1 MNSKPLHLWCAY
13 PDDLLDEG
21 AAQACAVLL
30 NEEEQARVQRFKFER
45 HRRESLATSAL
56 MRVALSHIRP
66 VPPQDWQFKL
76 GEHGKPG
83 LASKPGVDGKPEIDP
98 EGRLQFNLSN
108 SVAMVVCLVAEGGEV
123 GVDVEPFE
131 RSEQILK
138 LAPDVFSPAEQ
149 AQLMSLTDTQ
159 KLDRAISLW
168 TLKESYIKAR
178 GMGLS
183 LPLDKF
189 SFVFD
194 TEGIRLQIDP
204 SLSDTPQRW
213 QFCQVDYAGHRI
225 AAMVD
230 RAAAGELEMWEAR
243 PVVAPP
249 VRKDIGR
256 TQWFPRL

>member
-1 MNSKPLHLWCAY
+1 MDRNPLYLWCAY

-21 AAQACAVLL
+21 AAQACAALL
-30 NEEEQARVQRFKFER
+30 SEEERARVQRFKFER

-56 MRVALSHIRP
+56 MRVALSHNRSIN
-66 VPPQDWQFKL
+66 PQDWQIKL

-83 LASKPGVDGKPEIDP
+83 IETKD
-98 EGRLQFNLSN
+98 RLQFNLSN
-108 SVAMVVCLVAEGGEV
+108 SMALVVCLVAEGGEV

-138 LAPDVFSPAEQ
+138 LAPDVFSPVEQ
-149 AQLMSLTDTQ
+149 AQLESLTDAQ

-178 GMGLS
+178 GMGLL

-189 SFVFD
+189 SFLFD
-194 TEGIRLQIDP
+194 AQGIRLEIDP
-204 SLSDTPQRW
+204 SLGDAPERW

-225 AAMVD
+225 AVMAD
-230 RAAAGELEMWEAR
+230 RAAGGELEMWEAR

-249 VRKDIGR
+249 LQRNIGK
-256 TQWFPRL
+256 TQWFPHP

>member
-1 MNSKPLHLWCAY
+1 LS
-13 PDDLLDEG
+13 
-21 AAQACAVLL
+21 
-30 NEEEQARVQRFKFER
+30 EEEQARVQRFKFER

-66 VPPQDWQFKL
+66 VAPQAWQIKL

-83 LASKPGVDGKPEIDP
+83 LEGKPGVDGKPGIDP
-98 EGRLQFNLSN
+98 EDRLQFNLSN

-138 LAPDVFSPAEQ
+138 LACDVFSPAEQ
-149 AQLMSLTDTQ
+149 AQLESLMDTQ

-178 GMGLS
+178 GMGLL

-189 SFVFD
+189 SFLFD
-194 TEGIRLQIDP
+194 AGGIRLEIDP
-204 SLSDTPQRW
+204 SLGDTPERW
-213 QFCQVDYAGHRI
+213 QFCLVDYAGHRI
-225 AAMVD
+225 AAMAD
-230 RAAAGELEMWEAR
+230 RAAGGELEMWEAR

-249 VRKDIGR
+249 LRRDIGKTR
-256 TQWFPRL
+256 WFPQP

>member
-1 MNSKPLHLWCAY
+1 MEKKPLYLWCAY

-30 NEEEQARVQRFKFER
+30 SEEERARVQRFKFER
-45 HRRESLATSAL
+45 HRRESLASNAL
-56 MRVALSHIRP
+56 MRVALSHDRSNT
-66 VPPQDWQFKL
+66 PQTWQIKL
-76 GEHGKPG
+76 SEYGKPRVEPKG
-83 LASKPGVDGKPEIDP
+83 A
-98 EGRLQFNLSN
+98 LQFNLSN
-108 SVAMVVCLVAEGGEV
+108 SVALVVCLVAEGGEV
-123 GVDVEPFE
+123 GVDLEPFE

-138 LAPDVFSPAEQ
+138 LAPNAFSPAEQ
-149 AQLMSLTDTQ
+149 AQLESLTDTQ

-189 SFVFD
+189 SFLFD
-194 TEGIRLQIDP
+194 AEGIRLEIDP
-204 SLSDTPQRW
+204 SLGDAPERW

-225 AAMVD
+225 AVMVD

-243 PVVAPP
+243 PVLAPP
-249 VRKDIGR
+249 MRKIIGK
-256 TQWFPRL
+256 TQWFSRH